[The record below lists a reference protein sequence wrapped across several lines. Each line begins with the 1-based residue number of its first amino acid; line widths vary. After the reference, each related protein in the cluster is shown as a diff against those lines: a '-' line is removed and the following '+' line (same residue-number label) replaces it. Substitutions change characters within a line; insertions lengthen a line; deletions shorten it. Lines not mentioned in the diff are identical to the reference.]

1 MSAGRREGE
10 IVDGALFGPGQPC
23 FGCSPDHPHG
33 LRLAFAREGDE
44 VVTRFTPGD
53 GHQGP
58 PGIMHG
64 GLVTTV
70 ADELAAWALI
80 LLREKF
86 GFTAEITAKLQR
98 PLRVGVPAVGRARIA
113 RESRR
118 VVRVRVEL
126 TQGEARA
133 FEGELAFVLL
143 DKGGAEALLGG
154 GELPEAWRRFC
165 R

>member
-1 MSAGRREGE
+1 MTD
-10 IVDGALFGPGQPC
+10 IVDGSLFGPGQPC

-33 LRLAFAREGDE
+33 LHLGFAREGDE

-53 GHQGP
+53 TQQGP

-86 GFTAEITAKLQR
+86 GFTAEIAAKLHR
-98 PLRVGVPAVGRARIA
+98 PLRVGVPAEGRARVV

-126 TQGEARA
+126 TQAAVRV

-143 DKGGAEALLGG
+143 DKGGAEQLLG

>member
-1 MSAGRREGE
+1 MSEE
-10 IVDGALFGPGQPC
+10 VDGALFGPGQPC
-23 FGCSPDHPHG
+23 FGCAPDHPHG
-33 LRLAFAREGDE
+33 LHLRFAREGDE

-70 ADELAAWALI
+70 ADELGAWALI

-86 GFTAEITAKLQR
+86 GFTAEIAARLHR
-98 PLRVGVPAVGRARIA
+98 PLRTGVPTEGRARIV
-113 RESRR
+113 RETRR
-118 VVRVRVEL
+118 VVRVLVGL
-126 TQGEARA
+126 TQDAVRV

-143 DKGGAEALLGG
+143 DRGGAEALLG